1 MLERKATMGKG
12 LFIGASLALLAATA
26 AQAQDVA
33 QPAARSPAVQ
43 SHIDA
48 AHFLN
53 KDLPTTLFPNLLSAM
68 PNSGLPR
75 NTNKSVAPF
84 TKVFDQFYFIGLGS
98 VGSWVLNTK
107 DGIIQFDTLN
117 NADEAEHIILA
128 GYKQLGLD
136 PARVKY
142 IVISHGHA
150 DHYGGARY
158 LQDHMAGAKVVMSA
172 ADYDLA
178 ERRAKGPRANGV
190 PAPRRDLVA
199 TDGEKLTLGNT
210 SVTLYITPG
219 HTPGTLSAIIP
230 VTDHGKHHM
239 IGFWGGTGYPGTFTP
254 TQDSG
259 GLDAYKESLLRFT
272 KLAVDAGVDTPI
284 SNHSEI
290 DGSFEKAQM
299 MKSRKAGEPN
309 PFVLGQSTYIR
320 FMGVIYDFMQA
331 SMALARE
338 KGAT

>member
-1 MLERKATMGKG
+1 MHKG
-12 LFIGASLALLAATA
+12 AFVIASLGLLAAGTA
-26 AQAQDVA
+26 ALAQDAA

-43 SHIDA
+43 AHIDA

-53 KDLPTTLFPNLLSAM
+53 KELPGSLFPNLLSAM

-84 TKVFDQFYFIGLGS
+84 TKAFDQFYFIGLGS
-98 VGSWVLNTK
+98 VGSWVLDTSG
-107 DGIIQFDTLN
+107 GIIQFDTLN

-136 PARVKY
+136 PNQVKY

-158 LQDHMAGAKVVMSA
+158 LQDHMPNAKVLMSA
-172 ADYDLA
+172 VDYDLA

-199 TDGEKLTLGNT
+199 TDGQKLTLGKT
-210 SVTLYITPG
+210 TVTLYITPG

-230 VTDHGKHHM
+230 VTDHGTPHL
-239 IGFWGGTGYPGTFTP
+239 IGFWGGTGYPATFGPTP
-254 TQDSG
+254 DSG
-259 GLDAYKESLLRFT
+259 GLDAYKASLNRFA
-272 KLAVDAGVDTPI
+272 KIAEDAGVDTPI

-290 DGSFEKAQM
+290 DGSWDKAQM
-299 MKSRKAGEPN
+299 IKTRKRGDPN
-309 PFVLGQSTYIR
+309 PFVLGTSTYIR
-320 FMGVIYDFMQA
+320 FLGVIYDFMQA
-331 SMALARE
+331 SAALARE
-338 KGAT
+338 KGSN

>member
-1 MLERKATMGKG
+1 MMMRKG
-12 LFIGASLALLAATA
+12 LVVMASLGLLAAGA
-26 AQAQDVA
+26 AQGQNAA

-43 SHIDA
+43 AHIDA

-53 KDLPTTLFPNLLSAM
+53 KDLPASLFPNLLSAM

-98 VGSWVLNTK
+98 VGSWVLNTS

-117 NADEAEHIILA
+117 NSDEAEHIIMA

-158 LQDHMAGAKVVMSA
+158 LQDHMPNAKVVMSA
-172 ADYDLA
+172 VDYDLA
-178 ERRAKGPRANGV
+178 ERRASGPRANGV
-190 PAPRRDLVA
+190 AAPRRDLVA
-199 TDGEKLTLGNT
+199 TDGQKLTLGNT
-210 SVTLYITPG
+210 SVSLYITPG

-230 VTDHGKHHM
+230 VTDNGARHM
-239 IGFWGGTGYPGTFTP
+239 IGFWGGTGFPATFAPTP
-254 TQDSG
+254 DSG
-259 GLDAYKESLLRFT
+259 GLDAYKASLIRFT
-272 KLAVDAGVDTPI
+272 KLAEDAGVDTPI

-290 DGSFEKAQM
+290 DGSWD
-299 MKSRKAGEPN
+299 KSHAIKTRKRGEPN

-331 SMALARE
+331 SAALARD
-338 KGAT
+338 KSVTN